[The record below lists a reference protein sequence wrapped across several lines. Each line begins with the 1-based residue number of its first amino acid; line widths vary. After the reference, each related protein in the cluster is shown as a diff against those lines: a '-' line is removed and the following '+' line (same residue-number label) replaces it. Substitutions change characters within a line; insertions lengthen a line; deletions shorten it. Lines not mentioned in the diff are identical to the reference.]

1 MRSNECPC
9 INEGS
14 FRRCSM
20 ENSAI
25 CGDRGRVFTEGNARW
40 VECRLILT
48 FDRNMTREFGKALSV
63 HRVTTSPFNPFALF
77 SSRATALVSFY
88 SPVHAVS
95 VLNWID
101 RRVIINKYLTVK
113 LSSLLPAH
121 PPFCEYAFYLLYRI
135 RNRNFNETRAIID
148 RAKMEY

>member
-77 SSRATALVSFY
+77 SSRATARFVLFPCSRSFGFK
-88 SPVHAVS
+88 
-95 VLNWID
+95 LD
-101 RRVIINKYLTVK
+101 RSARYNQQIFNSEIILPPPRA
-113 LSSLLPAH
+113 SSLL
-121 PPFCEYAFYLLYRI
+121 RI
-135 RNRNFNETRAIID
+135 CILFIVSHTES
-148 RAKMEY
+148 